1 MISLVLVE
9 NDQKSF
15 KTSVDAEMT
24 KSIKHFEI
32 ELLKVRTG
40 RAHTS
45 LVEDIQVSCYGGTTL
60 MPLKQIA
67 SLAAPDARLITIQPW
82 DTAVLADIER
92 ALTTSDLGLRP
103 ANDGVVIKIV
113 LPEMSSSRREE
124 LVKILHKKLEEC
136 RVGIRNVRKDFQNL
150 VRDAK
155 KDKKISEDFHNR
167 LIDVLQKTTDAFIET
182 AEKLGAKKEH
192 EIVSF

>member
-1 MISLVLVE
+1 MLVE

-24 KSIKHFEI
+24 KSIKHFEV
-32 ELLKVRTG
+32 ELLKIRTG

-60 MPLKQIA
+60 MPLKQVA

-92 ALTTSDLGLRP
+92 ALSTSDLGLRP
-103 ANDGVVIKIV
+103 ANDGAIIKIV

-124 LVKILHKKLEEC
+124 LVKVLHKKLEEC

-167 LIDVLQKTTDAFIET
+167 LVDVLQKTTDTFIET